1 MTLPEIPD
9 VPAGEH
15 AVRPAIPDGN
25 EPPQPRRAGNGRRG
39 MVGVIGNERLTALAG
54 MLLLVLIAAELVTS
68 VRLRALLSAH
78 VVVGVLLAGPLAVKL
93 GSTGYRFVRYYTR
106 APAYVRRGP
115 PHLALRVL
123 GPLLVAT
130 TLVVVGS
137 GIGLMVAGPSHA
149 GPLLPLHG
157 FSVLVFLPLL
167 AIHLVAHILATPRLV
182 ADDWSTASAGT
193 QGRGLRAGINL
204 GALVLGAL
212 GAILLL
218 PTITPWI
225 AWSQTNGQV
234 PAPVIVGTVIAIVAL
249 LATRPLSWR

>member
-1 MTLPEIPD
+1 MTPTD
-9 VPAGEH
+9 D
-15 AVRPAIPDGN
+15 AIPA
-25 EPPQPRRAGNGRRG
+25 QPAVPRGATGSQQAGNRG
-39 MVGVIGNERLTALAG
+39 VVGNERLTALAG
-54 MLLLVLIAAELVTS
+54 ALLLALLAVEVVTS
-68 VRLRALLSAH
+68 IRLRTLLSAH
-78 VVVGVLLAGPLAVKL
+78 VVVGVVLAGPLAVKL

-106 APAYVRRGP
+106 SPSYVRRGP

-137 GIGLMVAGPSHA
+137 GIGLMVTGPRNAGL
-149 GPLLPLHG
+149 LLPLHG
-157 FSVLVFLPLL
+157 FSVLVFLPLM

-182 ADDWSTASAGT
+182 ADEWSTVSAALAP
-193 QGRGLRAGINL
+193 GRGIRMGVNL
-204 GALVLGAL
+204 GALVLGVL

-234 PAPVIVGTVIAIVAL
+234 PAPLIVGTIVAIMAL
-249 LATRPLSWR
+249 LASRPLRWR

>member
-1 MTLPEIPD
+1 
-9 VPAGEH
+9 V
-15 AVRPAIPDGN
+15 
-25 EPPQPRRAGNGRRG
+25 
-39 MVGVIGNERLTALAG
+39 GNERLTALAG
-54 MLLLVLIAAELVTS
+54 AVLLALLAVEVVTS
-68 VRLRALLSAH
+68 IRLRALLSAH
-78 VVVGVLLAGPLAVKL
+78 VVVGVVLAGPLAVKL

-106 APAYVRRGP
+106 SSAYVRRGP

-137 GIGLMVAGPSHA
+137 GIGLMVTGPDHA

-157 FSVLVFLPLL
+157 FSVLVFLPLM

-182 ADDWSTASAGT
+182 ADEWSTVSAAVAP
-193 QGRGLRAGINL
+193 GRGIRMGVNL
-204 GALVLGAL
+204 GALALGAL

-218 PTITPWI
+218 PTTTPWM

-234 PAPVIVGTVIAIVAL
+234 PAPVIVGTL
-249 LATRPLSWR
+249 LAMLALIAARPLRWR

>member
-1 MTLPEIPD
+1 MTPTD
-9 VPAGEH
+9 D
-15 AVRPAIPDGN
+15 AIPA
-25 EPPQPRRAGNGRRG
+25 QPAVPRGATASQQAGNRE
-39 MVGVIGNERLTALAG
+39 VVGNERLTALAG
-54 MLLLVLIAAELVTS
+54 ALLLALLAVEVVTS
-68 VRLRALLSAH
+68 IRLRTLLSAH
-78 VVVGVLLAGPLAVKL
+78 VVVGVVLAGPLAVKL

-106 APAYVRRGP
+106 SPSYVRRGP

-137 GIGLMVAGPSHA
+137 GIGLMVTGLRNAGL
-149 GPLLPLHG
+149 LLPLHG
-157 FSVLVFLPLL
+157 FSVLVFLPLM

-182 ADDWSTASAGT
+182 ADEWSTVSAALAP
-193 QGRGLRAGINL
+193 GRGIRMGVNL
-204 GALVLGAL
+204 GALVLGVL

-234 PAPVIVGTVIAIVAL
+234 PAPLIVGTIVAIMAL
-249 LATRPLSWR
+249 LASRPLRWR